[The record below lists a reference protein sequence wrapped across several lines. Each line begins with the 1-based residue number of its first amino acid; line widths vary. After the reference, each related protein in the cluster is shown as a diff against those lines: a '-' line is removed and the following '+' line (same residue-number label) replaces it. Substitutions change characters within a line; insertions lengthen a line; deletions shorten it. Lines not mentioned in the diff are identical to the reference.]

1 MDNWIWAKDKVM
13 SLKSTCC
20 DNDVP
25 QSVSVK
31 RRPAGRRKTIPTIV
45 QDFPIDRFANFV
57 TPITSGI
64 FLQDGPLD
72 ESKRFDCHFDPLI
85 DGMESGK
92 RDLVPI
98 LSELENRFF

>member
-1 MDNWIWAKDKVM
+1 MDHLIRAKDKVM

-25 QSVSVK
+25 QLASVK

-57 TPITSGI
+57 TPIITSGI
-64 FLQDGPLD
+64 FLQDGPL
-72 ESKRFDCHFDPLI
+72 ESNRSDCNFGPLI
-85 DGMESGK
+85 NGMESGK
-92 RDLVPI
+92 EI
-98 LSELENRFF
+98 LSPS